1 MATVYEGEEIDNGE
15 PKVPQWYILKCQVNR
30 ENRVKKELD
39 RRIKASGLD
48 KFVEEVYVPVERV
61 KEFAKNGKQHE
72 VERKLY
78 PGYIMV
84 KMILNEDTWYLMR
97 ETNGV
102 GDFAGTGGKPMPALE
117 ADVQRF
123 LAFKDVDSQA
133 KPRVEIPYEVNE
145 HVKII
150 DGAFKDTDGVV
161 TAINPAL
168 GNVTVNVK
176 MFGRDT
182 SLTLEYW
189 QVEKVGS
196 AN

>member
-1 MATVYEGEEIDNGE
+1 MATAYDGEDVDNGE
-15 PKVPQWYILKCQVNR
+15 PKIPQWYILKCQVNR
-30 ENRVKKELD
+30 ENRVRKELD
-39 RRIKASGLD
+39 RRIKAYGLD
-48 KFVEEVYVPVERV
+48 KYIEEVYVPVERV

-78 PGYIMV
+78 PGYIKV
-84 KMILNEDTWYLMR
+84 KMILKNGTCFLMR

-102 GDFAGTGGKPMPALE
+102 GDFAGTSGKPMPALE

-123 LAFKDVDSQA
+123 LAFKDVGSQA
-133 KPRVEIPYEVNE
+133 KPEVPYEVNE
-145 HVKII
+145 HVKIV

-161 TAINPAL
+161 TAINPAQ

-176 MFGRDT
+176 MFGRDI

-189 QVEKVGS
+189 QVEKFGS
-196 AN
+196 EN